1 MSPVKDG
8 FSTPKAAGQRH
19 TAHASQILFRLKHSS
34 TLQSITQPLRQLG
47 FFKPRSLIE
56 FRHFQSFSSG
66 AESRNLSRA
75 PLSEESLFS
84 TNSLHKFFVSTVLN
98 DFAFFVRDSITI
110 QEFARLPLLSCFFGR
125 LFDHFFNWFTKQPVN
140 ESRSWTGEADF

>member
-1 MSPVKDG
+1 MG
-8 FSTPKAAGQRH
+8 FPHPKQQDNGTLPMLPRFSF
-19 TAHASQILFRLKHSS
+19 ASSILQPFN
-34 TLQSITQPLRQLG
+34 QSRNLSANSGL
-47 FFKPRSLIE
+47 FKPRSLIE

-75 PLSEESLFS
+75 PLSEENLFS
-84 TNSLHKFFVSTVLN
+84 PNSLHKFFVSTVLN

-125 LFDHFFNWFTKQPVN
+125 LFDHFFNWFTQQPVN